1 MSRVAVQDCS
11 PASRN
16 AIYYNHTGGVAVTV
30 SMLTPLPRQTLREQ
44 VYATLLDAIVS
55 GALPPDSRLRDGD
68 LAAELHVSRT
78 PVREALQRLE
88 DEGLVQTV
96 PGSQTRVTPLRE
108 SDAREAV
115 PVVAALHALAA
126 RVAVPLLTREEFT
139 HLREVNGSF
148 AAALEQGN
156 TPGALEADDAF
167 HAIFVTRAGNGE
179 LQRSLQRLLPR
190 VRRLEL
196 ARFRALAGRDSVAQH
211 GAIVE
216 MASSG
221 DARRTG
227 DLVEENWL
235 TLGRLLAG
243 TFVVPETT
251 SGQWID
257 GEKTP

>member
-1 MSRVAVQDCS
+1 MRYIALG
-11 PASRN
+11 
-16 AIYYNHTGGVAVTV
+16 TEVTL
-30 SMLTPLPRQTLREQ
+30 SMPLLTPVPRQTLREQ

-55 GALPPDSRLRDGD
+55 GTLPPDSRLRDGD

-108 SDAREAV
+108 SDAGEAV

-126 RVAVPLLTREEFT
+126 RHALPLLSSDDLSQ
-139 HLREVNGSF
+139 LREANARF
-148 AAALEQGN
+148 AAALEQGH
-156 TPGALEADDAF
+156 TSGALAADDAF
-167 HAIFVTRAGNGE
+167 HAVFVTRADNGE

-196 ARFRALAGRDSVAQH
+196 ARFRAVVGRDSVAQH
-211 GAIVE
+211 EAIISAAV
-216 MASSG
+216 SG
-221 DARRTG
+221 ETRRTG

-243 TFVVPETT
+243 TFSLPGSFPDQHVDEE
-251 SGQWID
+251 
-257 GEKTP
+257 EKR

>member
-1 MSRVAVQDCS
+1 MRYIACGLEVILSS
-11 PASRN
+11 P
-16 AIYYNHTGGVAVTV
+16 V
-30 SMLTPLPRQTLREQ
+30 LTPVPRQTLREQ

-108 SDAREAV
+108 SDAGEAV

-126 RVAVPLLTREEFT
+126 RHAVPLLSSEDFAR
-139 HLREVNGSF
+139 LREANAAF
-148 AAALEQGN
+148 AAALEQGRM
-156 TPGALEADDAF
+156 PDALAADDAF
-167 HAIFVTRAGNGE
+167 HAVFVARTENGE
-179 LQRSLQRLLPR
+179 LRRSLQRLLPR

-196 ARFRALAGRDSVAQH
+196 ARFRAVVGRDSVAQH
-211 GAIVE
+211 DAIITAAV
-216 MASSG
+216 SG
-221 DARRTG
+221 ESRRAG

-235 TLGRLLAG
+235 TLGRLLADTFSRPG
-243 TFVVPETT
+243 TC
-251 SGQWID
+251 ID
-257 GEKTP
+257 QHDDEEK

>member
-1 MSRVAVQDCS
+1 MSIAALNPV
-11 PASRN
+11 SRQ
-16 AIYYNHTGGVAVTV
+16 
-30 SMLTPLPRQTLREQ
+30 SLREQ

-88 DEGLVQTV
+88 DEGLVHTV

-115 PVVAALHALAA
+115 LVVAALHALAA
-126 RVAVPLLTREEFT
+126 RHAVPGLTESDVAR
-139 HLREVNGSF
+139 LRGANCSF
-148 AAALEQGN
+148 AAALEHGD
-156 TPGALEADDAF
+156 TTGALAADDAF
-167 HAIFVTRAGNGE
+167 HAVFVARAGNGE

-196 ARFRALAGRDSVAQH
+196 ARFRASAGRDSVEQH
-211 GAIVE
+211 DAII
-216 MASSG
+216 ASAVNG
-221 DARRTG
+221 EPHRTG

-235 TLGRLLAG
+235 TLGRLLAE
-243 TFVVPETT
+243 TFTAPGPAAGQRIDEEET
-251 SGQWID
+251 
-257 GEKTP
+257 

>member
-1 MSRVAVQDCS
+1 MPTRLTAPKCDILHEIRRQLV
-11 PASRN
+11 P
-16 AIYYNHTGGVAVTV
+16 V
-30 SMLTPLPRQTLREQ
+30 SMLSPLPRQTLREQ
-44 VYATLLDAIVS
+44 VYATLLEAIVS
-55 GALPPDSRLRDGD
+55 GALPPGSRLRDGD
-68 LAAELHVSRT
+68 LAAELRVSRT

-96 PGSQTRVTPLRE
+96 PGSQTRVTPLQE

-126 RVAVPLLTREEFT
+126 RHAVPLLEAADFDRMQEA
-139 HLREVNGSF
+139 NNAF
-148 AAALEQGN
+148 ATALEQSD

-167 HAIFVTRAGNGE
+167 HAIFVERAGNGE
-179 LQRSLQRLLPR
+179 LQRSLKRLLPR

-211 GAIVE
+211 RAIVE
-216 MASSG
+216 MAVTG

-235 TLGRLLAG
+235 TLGRLLAE
-243 TFVVPETT
+243 TFAVPEEK
-251 SGQWID
+251 SGHRHE
-257 GEKTP
+257 GE

>member
-1 MSRVAVQDCS
+1 MSVI
-11 PASRN
+11 PF
-16 AIYYNHTGGVAVTV
+16 
-30 SMLTPLPRQTLREQ
+30 TPVPRQTLREQ

-88 DEGLVQTV
+88 DEGLVQTA

-126 RVAVPLLTREEFT
+126 RHAVLALTADD
-139 HLREVNGSF
+139 F
-148 AAALEQGN
+148 ACLHEANSAFAMALDQGDA
-156 TPGALEADDAF
+156 PGALEADDVF
-167 HAIFVTRAGNGE
+167 HAVFVARSGNGE
-179 LQRSLQRLLPR
+179 LRRSLRRLLPR

-211 GAIVE
+211 DAIITAAV
-216 MASSG
+216 SG
-221 DARRTG
+221 EPRRTG
-227 DLVEENWL
+227 ELVEENWL
-235 TLGRLLAG
+235 TLGRRLAE
-243 TFVVPETT
+243 TFPDAIAATDQSTEQETT
-251 SGQWID
+251 
-257 GEKTP
+257 

>member
-1 MSRVAVQDCS
+1 LSIS
-11 PASRN
+11 
-16 AIYYNHTGGVAVTV
+16 T
-30 SMLTPLPRQTLREQ
+30 LTPVPRQTLREQ

-115 PVVAALHALAA
+115 PVVAALHGLAA
-126 RVAVPLLTREEFT
+126 RHAVPLLTQDDFT
-139 HLREVNGSF
+139 RLREGNGAF
-148 AAALEQGN
+148 AAALEQGD
-156 TPGALEADDAF
+156 TPAALEADDAF
-167 HAIFVTRAGNGE
+167 HAVFVTRASNGE

-196 ARFRALAGRDSVAQH
+196 AQFRALAGRESVVQH
-211 GAIVE
+211 EAIIE
-216 MASSG
+216 MAARG
-221 DARRTG
+221 EPRRTA

-243 TFVVPETT
+243 TFSATGHDAGQETDEETT
-251 SGQWID
+251 R
-257 GEKTP
+257 